1 MGVFED
7 YIFTYG
13 DLEKAYNNSGALN
26 YEAYVDSYSD
36 LASAY
41 ANSGT
46 PDWTAYVDNNS
57 DLKAAYVNSGAPDW
71 VGYVNAYPDLVSAKP
86 KNLTTAQWGAKHW
99 AENGQ
104 REGRNLPR
112 TYAQTKEQWGASHWT
127 SNGQKEGRSLPRTYA
142 QTKEEWGRQH
152 ANTYKDRVVPRDEP
166 SQTPEEWGYTHWDT
180 YGKNEERLL
189 PGGEQFLVQPNGTIV
204 VNTDTI
210 GAKAHSKFQ
219 NFANQY
225 NNSDGT
231 NFKQIA
237 NSLNNLGSKEAEI
250 LSNTGV
256 VQNLVNT
263 YYGKVS
269 KWDPTSNKAYQPPMG
284 AFDPTYYMTTG
295 QGQEAFNKWNEA
307 ISGTINIG
315 GQLYEDVSLVGKY
328 DQDSFLQY
336 NYAVVNGKT
345 ERGNAVTKAEQAED
359 FEEVPMT
366 DAQYQMYRDQVMG
379 LGSYNN
385 LKEWEAAQNPEF
397 LKQWISSLSPEDA
410 ADRASGYLTIPTI
423 TQIPE
428 RLRAEAKMS
437 RGSTI
442 LEGKLSSVLGPK
454 EQEAADKF
462 RSLTVDTFN
471 ETLKEYKKQRA
482 REQQYDFY
490 SGLPGFNEIFKV
502 NQELSNSLLGDT
514 GVGGLLS
521 LGGQDQEKAEDRL
534 EKQFSAITGIP
545 SRSNSV
551 YSWQKWFDETLTK
564 RYEEGATFS
573 DWQDTSKQYVVDKEF
588 ADDYIKR
595 YLNPRFNTSRSM
607 SEFMSYMDVKQG
619 EENIFQTQSALNSLK
634 SMADLRAQRWLDTV
648 KSSGTSGFDSEF
660 YFNPSGGD
668 VSIEKHSLQASKVNE
683 DWEAAKRNGEQ
694 VVPGTNPPSTW
705 NQLAYLYGY
714 DVNDK
719 AQFAKLHY
727 QVYGIHQGF
736 DPARDKLSLSEAQS
750 FIDNSILPAIA
761 NEKVNLGNVS
771 FLNFVT
777 PREYADKM
785 LEGIDPAKNKAE
797 WEKVLESMGLSGKD
811 MGIEEVK
818 TYIEE
823 AFQTGEATKIR
834 EAIKYLNE
842 KKEKVTQEKLG
853 VDYIERPEDTAPRKD
868 PTETQLY
875 NVFKSA
881 GFAGTEDDFY
891 KVFMPDVKREDME
904 LLTQAGKGFKEGSVF
919 SKLNSSDPFE
929 SLGSIESLFADEKTT
944 EETKKKTST
953 PIEKRSYFN
962 LYSDD
967 DEEDTV
973 TAKSKSGQGFLGSF
987 TSAFK
992 GLTPKY

>member
-1 MGVFED
+1 MSIFSD
-7 YIFTYG
+7 YVDTYS
-13 DLEKAYNNSGALN
+13 DLEQAYYNSGISDF
-26 YEAYVDSYSD
+26 ESYVDSYGD
-36 LASAY
+36 LLNAY
-41 ANSGT
+41 ISSGT
-46 PDWTAYVDNNS
+46 PDYKAYVQSHS
-57 DLKAAYVNSGAPDW
+57 DLENYWAANIRPKGISRVDWGQSHWNS
-71 VGYVNAYPDLVSAKP
+71 
-86 KNLTTAQWGAKHW
+86 
-99 AENGQ
+99 NGQ
-104 REGRNLPR
+104 AEGRNLPR
-112 TYAQTKEQWGASHWT
+112 AYS
-127 SNGQKEGRSLPRTYA
+127 
-142 QTKEEWGRQH
+142 QTKEEWGEQH
-152 ANTYKDRVVPRDEP
+152 WNSYGQRENREIPTNYP
-166 SQTPEEWGYTHWDT
+166 QTKEEWGATHWNK
-180 YGKNEERLL
+180 YGKNEARLL
-189 PGGEQFLVQPNGTIV
+189 PGVDQFTIQPNGTIT
-204 VNTDTI
+204 VNTNTI
-210 GAKAHSKFQ
+210 GAQAHSKFQ

-237 NSLNNLGSKEAEI
+237 NALNNLGSKEAEI

-269 KWDPTSNKAYQPPMG
+269 KWNPTSNKAYQPPMG
-284 AFDPTYYMTTG
+284 AFDPTYYMTTE
-295 QGQEAFNKWNEA
+295 QGQKAFDKWNEA

-490 SGLPGFNEIFKV
+490 SGLPGFDEIFKV

-573 DWQDTSKQYVVDKEF
+573 DWQDASKQYVVDKEF

-668 VSIEKHSLQASKVNE
+668 VSIEKHSLQTSKVNE

-714 DVNDK
+714 NVNDK

-785 LEGIDPAKNKAE
+785 LQGIDPAKNKAE
-797 WEKVLESMGLSGKD
+797 WEKVLESMGLSGKE

-853 VDYIERPEDTAPRKD
+853 VDYIERPEDTAPRSD

-891 KVFMPDVKREDME
+891 KEFMPDVNREDME
-904 LLTQAGKGFKEGSVF
+904 LLTQAGKGLKEGSVF
-919 SKLNSSDPFE
+919 SKLSSSDPFE